1 MAVQNDN
8 GPRQLSLLLA
18 GDAGDMRSIQQRLS
32 NTRYTRFDIEM
43 APSLTEAV
51 ETLRRKA
58 FDALLLALRLPD
70 EAEFDTLF
78 RAQMHAHRIPIV
90 VLSSDDNESV
100 ALRAVEAGI
109 QDFLVQG
116 PAALEGLERTLRH
129 AVVRH
134 RILTGLRRSHLVS
147 TSTSGLYDAQ
157 TGLMTQAAFLRR
169 LQESVKLAN
178 RFGERPAL
186 LVLELDRF
194 RKVSGHLSP
203 VVGTRLLDEIG
214 RRLTWCIRRSDLAG
228 RLGDDRFGVLLPN
241 VPGTW
246 AVRAVAERLRQ
257 AIAAPFESD
266 PAKPRF
272 SASIGTACYPQE
284 GDTSEAMLQHA
295 EEAMAEAKGLG
306 GNRCRLF
313 KPLAVPAWPETSA
326 EAARPQRHE
335 AYPSRVPARGGR

>member
-1 MAVQNDN
+1 MAAQNDN

-18 GDAGDMRSIQQRLS
+18 GEAGDVRSVQQRLS
-32 NTRYTRFDIEM
+32 STRYTRFEIET
-43 APSLTEAV
+43 APSLPLAV

-58 FDALLLALRLPD
+58 FDVLLLALRLPD
-70 EAEFDTLF
+70 EAEFETLF

-90 VLSSDDNESV
+90 VLSSDDSESI

-109 QDFLVQG
+109 QEFLVQG

-134 RILTGLRRSHLVS
+134 RILSGLRHSHLVS
-147 TSTSGLYDAQ
+147 TSSLYDAQ

-186 LVLELDRF
+186 LILELDRF

-257 AIAAPFESD
+257 AVAAPFESD

-284 GDTSEAMLQHA
+284 GDSAEAMLQHA

-313 KPLAVPAWPETSA
+313 KTLAVPAWPTTGGDLLP
-326 EAARPQRHE
+326 R
-335 AYPSRVPARGGR
+335 SRS

>member
-18 GDAGDMRSIQQRLS
+18 GDTGDMRSVQQRLS
-32 NTRYTRFDIEM
+32 NARYTRFEIET
-43 APSLTEAV
+43 APSLAEAV

-58 FDALLLALRLPD
+58 FDVLLLLLRLPD

-90 VLSSDDNESV
+90 VVSSEDNESI

-116 PAALEGLERTLRH
+116 PATLEGIERTLRH

-169 LQESVKLAN
+169 LQESVKLAS

-214 RRLTWCIRRSDLAG
+214 RRLTWCIRRGDLAG

-241 VPGTW
+241 VPGAS

-284 GDTSEAMLQHA
+284 GDTAEAMLQHA

-313 KPLAVPAWPETSA
+313 KPLAIPAWPEAGGGPAFRS
-326 EAARPQRHE
+326 RP
-335 AYPSRVPARGGR
+335 